1 MNSRRDKESRRGRVV
16 LAGAAALLVLLAAV
30 FAAGPARNA
39 SAQVQDPVNPGVRTA
54 SGPPRVVVADI
65 DSGINVYHSY
75 FYAGGEGY
83 KTAAPSSVTPE
94 VLAAFGI
101 DAAHQIELTRT
112 GNFAADYAADKARV
126 WDKIRRGEPYWFK
139 GTNVIAVSFV
149 PGSRPI
155 LPDDSA
161 DTHGFGTASA
171 VVRANPEAII
181 LFVEGSLDNDSERY
195 AFTHPEVDI
204 VTTSYGLPGSLPVTS
219 VVFGT
224 EYDHLN
230 QSFYGVVSMGKLH
243 FGAADNSP
251 ALSPPDGTSGPW
263 WSIGIAGFEEATEG
277 MTPADTGSNGK
288 QLVSGTL
295 PDFVADFT
303 QSLPYC
309 ADCESGGYQSVSGTS
324 FSTPRSAGPA
334 SKIVLEARRAL
345 GHVGGMNY
353 RSDTGEPSL
362 VWGSGRRITN
372 WQVRRALEQA
382 AYFPRLAEYQPTTGA
397 FELAGL
403 PVLDPAPWATV
414 GWGVITTAPS
424 REVVT
429 QALAAL
435 GVRGTLTRTKGA
447 DACAFMSAQI
457 RARHLFWDNWV
468 NSQGNG
474 FSFSGQDPYL
484 YCGQ

>member
-1 MNSRRDKESRRGRVV
+1 MNTRGHGGRAR
-16 LAGAAALLVLLAAV
+16 LLFTGLAALLALSAA
-30 FAAGPARNA
+30 FAAGRGA
-39 SAQVQDPVNPGVRTA
+39 SAQVNDPTGTA
-54 SGPPRVVVADI
+54 GHVPSGPPRVVVADL
-65 DSGINVYHSY
+65 DSGINVYHSF
-75 FYAGGEGY
+75 FYAGGEAY

-94 VLAAFGI
+94 VLAAFRI
-101 DAAHQIELTRT
+101 DEAHQIELTRT
-112 GNFAADYAADKARV
+112 GNFAADYAADLPRV
-126 WDKIRRGEPYWFK
+126 WANIRRGEPYWFK

-161 DTHGFGTASA
+161 DTHGFGTAAA

-181 LFVEGSLDNDSERY
+181 LFVEGTLDNDSERF

-204 VTTSYGLPGSLPVTS
+204 VTTSYGMPGSLPVTS

-224 EYDHLN
+224 EFDHLN
-230 QSFYGVVSMGKLH
+230 QSFYGVVNMGKLH
-243 FGAADNSP
+243 FGAADNTP

-263 WSIGIAGFEEATEG
+263 WSIGVAGFQEATEG
-277 MTPADTGSNGK
+277 TEPTDPGSNGR
-288 QLVSGTL
+288 QLVSGSL

-309 ADCESGGYQSVSGTS
+309 ADCEAGGYQRVSGTS
-324 FSTPRSAGPA
+324 FSTPRSAGTA
-334 SKIVLEARRAL
+334 SKILLEARRAL

-353 RSDTGEPSL
+353 RSDTGNG
-362 VWGSGRRITN
+362 VMVYGSGRSVTN

-382 AYFPRLAEYQPTTGA
+382 AYFPRVTEYTPTTTGTYNLTA
-397 FELAGL
+397 V

-424 REVVT
+424 RDVVG

-435 GVRGTLTRTKGA
+435 GVGGTLTRTKGA
-447 DACAFMSAQI
+447 DACAFMSAQVQ
-457 RARHLFWDNWV
+457 ARHLFWDNWL
-468 NSQGNG
+468 NSQSNG
-474 FSFSGQDPYL
+474 FTLSGQQDPYL

>member
-1 MNSRRDKESRRGRVV
+1 ML
-16 LAGAAALLVLLAAV
+16 LAGVVSALLMLAAV
-30 FAAGPARNA
+30 FALGPARNA
-39 SAQVQDPVNPGVRTA
+39 SAQTEDPVNPGGRTP

-65 DSGINVYHSY
+65 DSGINVYHSF
-75 FYAGGEGY
+75 FYAGGEAY

-101 DAAHQIELTRT
+101 DEAHQIELTRT
-112 GNFAADYAADKARV
+112 GNFAADYAADLSRV
-126 WDKIRRGEPYWFK
+126 WSQIRHGEPYWFK

-149 PGSRPI
+149 PGSRPV

-171 VVRANPEAII
+171 VLRANPEAVV
-181 LFVEGSLDNDSERY
+181 LFVEGISDESERFT
-195 AFTHPEVDI
+195 FTHPEVDI
-204 VTTSYGLPGSLPVTS
+204 VTTSYGIPGSLPVPS
-219 VVFGT
+219 AVFGT
-224 EYDHLN
+224 EYTHLN
-230 QSFYGVVSMGKLH
+230 QSFHGVVNMGKLH

-263 WSIGIAGFEEATEG
+263 WSIGVAGFQEATEG
-277 MTPADTGSNGK
+277 TTPADPGSNGK
-288 QLVSGTL
+288 QLLSGSL

-303 QSLPYC
+303 QVLPYC
-309 ADCESGGYQSVSGTS
+309 ADCESGGYSSISGTS
-324 FSTPRSAGPA
+324 FATPRSAGTA
-334 SKIVLEARRAL
+334 SKIILEVRRAL

-353 RSDTGEPSL
+353 RPDTGAAVL
-362 VWGSGRRITN
+362 AYGSGRTVTN

-382 AYFPRLAEYQPTTGA
+382 AYFPRVTEYTPTTTGTSN
-397 FELAGL
+397 LTSL

-424 REVVT
+424 RGVVT

-435 GVRGTLTRTKGA
+435 GIRGTLTRTKGA

-457 RARHLFWDNWV
+457 QARHLFWDNWV
-468 NSQGNG
+468 NSQSNG
-474 FSFSGQDPYL
+474 FSFSGQDPYI
-484 YCGQ
+484 YCAP

>member
-1 MNSRRDKESRRGRVV
+1 MNFRGRNESRRVRARLLPAV
-16 LAGAAALLVLLAAV
+16 LASALLLASA
-30 FAAGPARNA
+30 FAAGLARNA
-39 SAQVQDPVNPGVRTA
+39 AAQTEDSLQPFGRTA
-54 SGPPRVVVADI
+54 AGPPRVVVADI
-65 DSGINVYHSY
+65 DSGINVYHSF
-75 FYAGGEGY
+75 FYAGGEPY

-94 VLAAFGI
+94 VLDAFGI

-112 GNFAADYAADKARV
+112 GNFAADYAADLSRV
-126 WDKIRRGEPYWFK
+126 WANIRRGEPYWFK

-149 PGSRPI
+149 PGTRPV
-155 LPDDSA
+155 LPDDA
-161 DTHGFGTASA
+161 DDTHGFGTASA
-171 VVRANPEAII
+171 VLRANPEAVI
-181 LFVEGSLDNDSERY
+181 LFVEGISDESERY
-195 AFTHPEVDI
+195 TFTHPEVDV
-204 VTTSYGLPGSLPVTS
+204 VTTSYGIPGSVPVPAA
-219 VVFGT
+219 VFGT
-224 EYDHLN
+224 EYTHLN
-230 QSFYGVVSMGKLH
+230 QSFYGVVNMGKLH

-263 WSIGIAGFEEATEG
+263 WSIGIAGFEEPTEG
-277 MTPADTGSNGK
+277 TTPADTGSNGK
-288 QLVSGTL
+288 QLLSGTL

-309 ADCESGGYQSVSGTS
+309 ADCEAGGFESVAGTS
-324 FSTPRSAGPA
+324 FATPRSAGTA

-424 REVVT
+424 RDVVG

-447 DACAFMSAQI
+447 DACAFMSAQV

-468 NSQGNG
+468 NSQSNG
-474 FSFSGQDPYL
+474 FYFTGQDPYI
-484 YCGQ
+484 YCGP

>member
-1 MNSRRDKESRRGRVV
+1 MDFRRGKELRVL
-16 LAGAAALLVLLAAV
+16 LAGIVPALLLAAV
-30 FAAGPARNA
+30 FAVGPVRNA
-39 SAQVQDPVNPGVRTA
+39 SAQTEDPVNPVGRVP
-54 SGPPRVVVADI
+54 SGPPRVVVADL
-65 DSGINVYHSY
+65 DSGINVYHSF
-75 FYAGGEGY
+75 FYAGGEAY

-101 DAAHQIELTRT
+101 DEAHQIELTRT
-112 GNFAADYAADKARV
+112 GNFAADYAADLSRV
-126 WDKIRRGEPYWFK
+126 WSQIRRGEPYWFK

-149 PGSRPI
+149 PGTRPV

-161 DTHGFGTASA
+161 DTHGFGTAAA

-181 LFVEGSLDNDSERY
+181 LFVEGTLDNDSERF

-204 VTTSYGLPGSLPVTS
+204 VTTSYGMPGSLPVTS

-224 EYDHLN
+224 EFDHLN
-230 QSFYGVVSMGKLH
+230 QSFYGVVNMGKLH
-243 FGAADNSP
+243 FGAADNTP
-251 ALSPPDGTSGPW
+251 ALSPPDGTAGPW

-277 MTPADTGSNGK
+277 TTPADTGSNGR
-288 QLVSGTL
+288 QLMSGSL

-303 QSLPYC
+303 QVLPYC
-309 ADCESGGYQSVSGTS
+309 ADCETGGYQSVSGTS
-324 FSTPRSAGPA
+324 FSTPRSAGTA
-334 SKIVLEARRAL
+334 SKIILEARRAL

-353 RSDTGEPSL
+353 RPDTGEPSL

-372 WQVRRALEQA
+372 WQVRRALERA

-397 FELAGL
+397 SELAGL
-403 PVLDPAPWATV
+403 PVLDPAPWANV
-414 GWGVITTAPS
+414 GWGLITTAPA

-447 DACAFMSAQI
+447 DACAFMSAQVQ
-457 RARHLFWDNWV
+457 ARHLFWDNWV
-468 NSQGNG
+468 NSQSNG
-474 FSFSGQDPYL
+474 FTFSGQDPYI
-484 YCGQ
+484 YCAP